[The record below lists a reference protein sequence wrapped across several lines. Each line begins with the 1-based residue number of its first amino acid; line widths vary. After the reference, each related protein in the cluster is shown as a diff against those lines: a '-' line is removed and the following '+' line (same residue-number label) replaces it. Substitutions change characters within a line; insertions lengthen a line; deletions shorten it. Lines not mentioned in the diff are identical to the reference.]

1 LRSIAPGEE
10 VGVRIRGAV
19 LEESGRP
26 GPFADTRP
34 LTVGR
39 LDLAP
44 PGPTELLV
52 RIEVAGVCH
61 SDLSV
66 VDGNRPRPVP
76 MLLGH
81 EAAGIVEAVGGA
93 VRDVAEGDRV
103 VLTFLPRCG
112 ECAACAT
119 DGRLPCERGSAANGR
134 GELLAGGSRLSRD
147 GEPVAHHLGASAF
160 ADHAVVDRRSVVPVS
175 AAVPA
180 DVAALLGCA
189 VLTGGGAV
197 LHAARVDDGDPV
209 LVVGLGG
216 VGTAALLVAKAT
228 GHPVIAVDA
237 VPAKL
242 DHARDCGADAT
253 WSPEEA
259 LASGVRAPLVVE
271 AAGHPVAFETAFG
284 LTAAGGTTVTVGLPR
299 ADARSSI
306 PPLTLTSEARTVV
319 GSYLGSSVPARDVPA
334 YADLWLDGRLPV
346 ERLVSGR
353 VPLARINEAMDA
365 LAGGTALRQLVVPDG
380 TEEDA

>member
-1 LRSIAPGEE
+1 VQI
-10 VGVRIRGAV
+10 IGAV

-26 GPFADTRP
+26 GPFADSRP
-34 LTVGR
+34 LVIDE
-39 LDLAP
+39 LELAP

-52 RIEVAGVCH
+52 RIEAAGICH

-66 VDGNRPRPVP
+66 VDGNRPRPTP

-81 EAAGIVEAVGGA
+81 EAAGIVAAVGRD
-93 VRDVAEGDRV
+93 VHDVAEGDRV

-119 DGRLPCERGSAANGR
+119 NGRLPCERGSAANAR
-134 GELLAGGSRLSRD
+134 GELLGGGSRLTRRGD
-147 GEPVAHHLGASAF
+147 RVAHHLGASAF
-160 ADHAVVDRRSVVPVS
+160 ADHTVVDRRSVVPVPS
-175 AAVPA
+175 TVPA
-180 DVAALLGCA
+180 EVAALLGCA

-197 LHAARVDDGDPV
+197 LNASGVRDGEPV

-237 VPAKL
+237 VESKL
-242 DHARDCGADAT
+242 ALARSAGADET
-253 WSPEEA
+253 WTPEQAVEA
-259 LASGVRAPLVVE
+259 AVRAPVVIE
-271 AAGHPVAFETAFG
+271 AAGHPAAFETAFA

-346 ERLVSGR
+346 ERLVSGH
-353 VPLARINEAMDA
+353 VPLADINEAMDA
-365 LAGGTALRQLVVPDG
+365 LAGGSALRQLITFDTDTH
-380 TEEDA
+380 TEEQR

>member
-1 LRSIAPGEE
+1 LRTIGSDEG
-10 VGVRIRGAV
+10 VDVRITGAV
-19 LEESGRP
+19 LEESGRS

-34 LTVGR
+34 LTVSE
-39 LDLAP
+39 LELEA

-52 RIEVAGVCH
+52 RIEAAGLCH

-66 VDGNRPRPVP
+66 VDGNRPRPTP

-81 EAAGIVEAVGGA
+81 EAAGIVERVGA
-93 VRDVAEGDRV
+93 DVRDVAEGDRV

-119 DGRLPCERGSAANGR
+119 GGRLPCERGSASNAK
-134 GELLAGGSRLSRD
+134 GELLAGGTRLSRD
-147 GEPVAHHLGASAF
+147 GIPIAHHLGASAF
-160 ADHAVVDRRSVVPVS
+160 ATHAVVDRRSVVPVAS
-175 AAVPA
+175 SVPPE
-180 DVAALLGCA
+180 VAALLGCA

-197 LHAARVDDGDPV
+197 LNASGARDGEPIAI
-209 LVVGLGG
+209 VGLGG

-228 GHPVIAVDA
+228 GHPVIAIDA
-237 VPAKL
+237 VPGKL
-242 DHARDCGADAT
+242 QHAAESGADET
-253 WSPEEA
+253 FTPEQALEA
-259 LASGVRAPLVVE
+259 GVRAPVVIE
-271 AAGHPVAFETAFG
+271 AAGHPAAFETAFAV
-284 LTAAGGTTVTVGLPR
+284 TAPGGTTVTVGLPR

-306 PPLTLTSEARTVV
+306 APLVLTSEARTVV
-319 GSYLGSSVPARDVPA
+319 GSYLGSSVPARDVPT

-353 VPLARINEAMDA
+353 VPLTSINEAMDA
-365 LAGGTALRQLVVPDG
+365 LAGGSALRQIIRF